1 VGAEPCKYKQ
11 GNDRRTYEGHTCT
24 GCEAGG
30 DEKRQNVEN
39 VASEKECQ
47 ADSKDPAFKEKGQ
60 ADIACEAEDKTCQ
73 DEIKIR
79 FRMMGL

>member
-1 VGAEPCKYKQ
+1 MWPARKNARPTVK
-11 GNDRRTYEGHTCT
+11 T
-24 GCEAGG
+24 
-30 DEKRQNVEN
+30 
-39 VASEKECQ
+39 
-47 ADSKDPAFKEKGQ
+47 PAFKEKGQ